1 MVTNEIT
8 ETLQEFGDA
17 IASDDY
23 ESAEAV
29 LNELSEQYGSARAE
43 EMGVVYQLRA
53 GMDEAPLSNEE
64 HQNAREYLGQKTSTN
79 LARTGIL
86 SGGKMYLIDPYEA
99 DKTEI
104 VEGVNQLV
112 NHEMKLQE
120 REETA
125 REILT
130 DVNLPASVSILRVSD
145 PDAQPVVGDS
155 VMLDVVVKNV
165 GGEVATG
172 VEVTCEAPLDVTPT
186 AEAIGEL
193 GSDEERTVSFEF
205 RGEEDDYDIRF
216 IVESDNA
223 GSEFSETV
231 LSVVAKSSS
240 VEIATGTID
249 EIRELVTGKEAL
261 SDGWTTALLAS
272 LDSATAS
279 IDEALQYIEGENDS
293 PGRGPPG
300 DSPGRGPPD
309 GHPGRG
315 PPDDLPS
322 EGSSG
327 EKDANNALTT
337 AINQL
342 GAFLN
347 KVADF
352 REESD
357 DIEDS
362 YWYTLQ
368 KRGEFAIN
376 QLDWA
381 RRAEI
386 GGETEPFA
394 DDPEEGRGPPDDD
407 DHPGQGPP
415 GDDDDDDDDD
425 HPGQGPPSDDD
436 DDDDDDHPGQG
447 PPDGDDR
454 I

>member
-23 ESAEAV
+23 ESAEAA
-29 LNELSEQYGSARAE
+29 LNELSELYGSVRAE

-104 VEGVNQLV
+104 VEGVSQLIE
-112 NHEMKLQE
+112 HETKLQE

-125 REILT
+125 REILA
-130 DVNLPASVSILRVSD
+130 DVDLPASVSILRVSG

-165 GGEVATG
+165 GEEVATG
-172 VEVTCEAPLDVTPT
+172 VGVMCEARLDVTPT
-186 AEAIGEL
+186 SGTIGEL
-193 GSDEERTVSFEF
+193 DPGEEGTVSFEF
-205 RGEEDDYDIRF
+205 RGEEDDYDLRF

-223 GSEFSETV
+223 GSDFNETV

-240 VEIATGTID
+240 IETATGTID
-249 EIRELVTGKEAL
+249 EIRELVIGKEAL
-261 SDGWTTALLAS
+261 GDGWTTALLAS

-279 IDEALQYIEGENDS
+279 IDEALQYIEGETDS

-309 GHPGRG
+309 EHPGRG
-315 PPDDLPS
+315 PPDNSPT

-357 DIEDS
+357 EIEDS

-368 KRGEFAIN
+368 KRAELAID

-381 RRAEI
+381 RHAEMD
-386 GGETEPFA
+386 GESEAFA

-407 DHPGQGPP
+407 DHPGRGPP
-415 GDDDDDDDDD
+415 DDDDDDDHPGRGPPDDDDDDDD
-425 HPGQGPPSDDD
+425 HPGRGPP
-436 DDDDDDHPGQG
+436 
-447 PPDGDDR
+447 
-454 I
+454 